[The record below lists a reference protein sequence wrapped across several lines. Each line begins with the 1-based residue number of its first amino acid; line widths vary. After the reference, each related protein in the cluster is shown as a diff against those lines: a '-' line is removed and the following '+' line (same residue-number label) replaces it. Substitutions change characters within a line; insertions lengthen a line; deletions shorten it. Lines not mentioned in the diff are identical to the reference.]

1 MKKITTTCPV
11 ERSLDIIG
19 GKWKVCILWKLQ
31 SEPMRFGALKREM
44 PDITQKMLTQQL
56 RDLEAADLI
65 HREVFMQI
73 PPKVEY
79 SITDFGRTLA
89 PMTDFISDWGVQHS
103 KRIEAALAA
112 LGRV

>member
-1 MKKITTTCPV
+1 M
-11 ERSLDIIG
+11 
-19 GKWKVCILWKLQ
+19 
-31 SEPMRFGALKREM
+31 LKREM
-44 PDITQKMLTQQL
+44 LDITQKMLTQQL

-89 PMTDFISDWGVQHS
+89 PMTDFISGWGVQHS

>member
-11 ERSLDIIG
+11 ERSLEIVG

-31 SEPMRFGALKREM
+31 GQPMRFGALKREM

-56 RDLEAADLI
+56 RDLEAAGLI
-65 HREVFMQI
+65 HREVFVQI

-89 PMTDFISDWGVQHS
+89 PMTDFVSAWAMEHGQ
-103 KRIEAALAA
+103 RINQALAS
-112 LGRV
+112 LGRG

>member
-19 GKWKVCILWKLQ
+19 GKWKLCILSKLQ
-31 SEPMRFGALKREM
+31 VGPIRFGALKREM

-56 RDLEAADLI
+56 RDLETAGLI
-65 HREVFMQI
+65 HRKVYAEV

-79 SITDFGRTLA
+79 SLTDFGHTLR
-89 PMTDFISDWGVQHS
+89 PMVDFVSGWGIKNSEQ
-103 KRIEAALAA
+103 INQALGA